1 MMNLWV
7 LNFQLHLT
15 KHLLNEGVVGL
26 NITNDGGLSSS
37 LSTLNYTKDINKE
50 KKRIITNRGVAY
62 PGRQI
67 RLSDPVGSYWKNYRV
82 LSDPIGIRGKLLE
95 SLISDSE
102 KILLEFLGSYRILF
116 GSFALDMLVF
126 ILNKENFSNILVE
139 SNNIN

>member
-50 KKRIITNRGVAY
+50 KK
-62 PGRQI
+62 
-67 RLSDPVGSYWKNYRV
+67 
-82 LSDPIGIRGKLLE
+82 E
-95 SLISDSE
+95 S
-102 KILLEFLGSYRILF
+102 
-116 GSFALDMLVF
+116 
-126 ILNKENFSNILVE
+126 
-139 SNNIN
+139 